1 MVGGGLGFAI
11 PSRIVRQF
19 LEDLRGPREQAYLGI
34 EVLTV
39 PLGDDLQRRAGLEQD
54 TAAMITA
61 VVADSPAEAAG
72 LLPGDVVL
80 ALDGT
85 TIRDA
90 RHLPRL
96 LGSGE
101 TSVRSRTVT
110 ILRGGVPQDVAL
122 TPALL
127 RQAA

>member
-1 MVGGGLGFAI
+1 
-11 PSRIVRQF
+11 
-19 LEDLRGPREQAYLGI
+19 
-34 EVLTV
+34 
-39 PLGDDLQRRAGLEQD
+39 
-54 TAAMITA
+54 MITA

-72 LLPGDVVL
+72 LLPGDVLL
-80 ALDGT
+80 ALDGQA
-85 TIRDA
+85 IRDA
-90 RHLPRL
+90 RYLPRL

-110 ILRGGVPQDVAL
+110 ILRGGEAQDVVL

>member
-19 LEDLRGPREQAYLGI
+19 LADLRGPREQVYLGI

-39 PLGDDLQRRAGLEQD
+39 PLGDDLQRRAGLEQE

-101 TSVRSRTVT
+101 TSLRSRTVT

-127 RQAA
+127 REAA

>member
-1 MVGGGLGFAI
+1 L
-11 PSRIVRQF
+11 Q
-19 LEDLRGPREQAYLGI
+19 GPREQAYLGI

-39 PLGDDLQRRAGLEQD
+39 PLGVGLRHSAGLEQE

-72 LLPGDVVL
+72 LLPGDVLL
-80 ALDGT
+80 ALDGN

-90 RHLPRL
+90 RYLPQL
-96 LGSGE
+96 LGRGE
-101 TSVRSRTVT
+101 TSVRSRKVT
-110 ILRGGVPQDVAL
+110 ILRGGERQDVAL
-122 TPALL
+122 TPSLL